1 MVFQAKCSCIH
12 AWKWFEHKV
21 DIKCT
26 ALFSGFCFI
35 SLVWQIFSFLFLFK
49 TSELSSDFWQRCII
63 EGKLT
68 CEMCIFRLLRP
79 NHSSDKS
86 DFVNVIYCGKTC
98 LYFSS
103 LVMLF
108 FVFRQFFLFELRYCK
123 TIKTSLLAQ
132 AMTWVW
138 GGMSVSYT
146 WVHACDSIG
155 WKGFS
160 AWFENIYIWIMIF
173 VFLTM

>member
-1 MVFQAKCSCIH
+1 MVFQEKCSCIH

-21 DIKCT
+21 DIECT

-35 SLVWQIFSFLFLFK
+35 SLVRQIFCFLFLIK
-49 TSELSSDFWQRCII
+49 TSEQSSDFWQRCIS

-68 CEMCIFRLLRP
+68 CEFSVYLELTTIQIRVILSM
-79 NHSSDKS
+79 S
-86 DFVNVIYCGKTC
+86 IYCGKTC